1 MGERWQQ
8 ERAKNFEQHQC
19 RSYEKE
25 LKSGNLYSHDRDVLK
40 RSFACE
46 GSAPAYGFIDQ
57 LVRLQPTGDGGVIV
71 LHGNAEIGRFAD
83 AETARAIEAISS
95 EPHCPGFALG
105 KVTDASSIVG
115 EFNVRIVDHSKE
127 EK

>member
-1 MGERWQQ
+1 MGERWKQ
-8 ERAKNFEQHQC
+8 ERAQNFEQQQC

-25 LKSGNLYSHDRDVLK
+25 LKSSNLYSRDRDVLK

-46 GSAPAYGFIDQ
+46 GSAPAYGYVDQ
-57 LVRLQPTGDGGVIV
+57 VVRLQPTGDGGVLV

-83 AETARAIEAISS
+83 AETARAVEAISS

-105 KVTDASSIVG
+105 EVTDASSIVG
-115 EFNVRIVDHSKE
+115 EFHVRMIDHSE
-127 EK
+127 DEK